1 MKTRTNT
8 VGEVRV
14 MVQMDLGSGA
24 HPPPVLCPH
33 CAHPQI
39 PAGRDDVLPRRHC
52 SACGMPT
59 EGAQTAPAGAYEA
72 SRADDAPRPTAGRS
86 AP

>member
-1 MKTRTNT
+1 MKVRTNA

-14 MVQMDLGSGA
+14 MVMRDLGSGA
-24 HPPPVLCPH
+24 HPPPVACPH

-52 SACGMPT
+52 IACGMPM
-59 EGAQTAPAGAYEA
+59 EGAPAAPAGAYEA
-72 SRADDAPRPTAGRS
+72 SRADDAPMPTAGRS

>member
-14 MVQMDLGSGA
+14 VVLQDLGSGA
-24 HPPPVLCPH
+24 YPPPVSCPH

-39 PAGRDDVLPRRHC
+39 AAGRDDVLPRRHC
-52 SACGMPT
+52 IACGMPMA
-59 EGAQTAPAGAYEA
+59 GAKAAPAGTYEA
-72 SRADDAPRPTAGRS
+72 SRANDAPKPTAGRF